1 MRVPRARVPS
11 LVGFGQDSERDQR
24 LRQGGTVRLHNPALA
39 VARIGWVA
47 MAALSTALF
56 VASLPAHYTQLASVS
71 VDPEAGAVRAGLR
84 QLGLAPEI
92 YAGYTLALKI
102 AFAAA
107 FLAIGLFIFWRKSAE
122 RLPLLLSLTLVLFGA
137 TFPNTLG
144 ALVANHPNWGAV
156 VSALEYYAIFSFFLL
171 FCLFP
176 DGAFVPPWT
185 RAAAVA
191 WVALGGGLM
200 FFPGSVVDPSTWP
213 LLLSGPVFFGFLG
226 AFLFA
231 QVHRYRRVSG
241 PIQRQQTKWVVFG
254 FSVAIA
260 GFLAVGIPGD
270 LIPAL
275 HQPGIPAA
283 LYDLTSTTVF
293 VCALLPVPLSIGAS
307 ILRYRLWDIDVV
319 IHHSLVYGALT
330 AGVVGLYVLV
340 VGYLGAL
347 FNTGGNL
354 VISLI
359 ATGLVAVLFQP
370 LRDRLQRGVNHLMY
384 GERDDPYAVLA
395 RLGRRLEAT
404 LAPDAVL
411 PTIVSTVQEALKLP
425 YVAIALPRDEEEEF
439 AITAAAGQPPAD
451 LLQVPLIYQGDVVG
465 QLLLGPRAP
474 GEAFTSADRRLLD
487 DLAHHAGV
495 AVHGVRVMTD
505 LQRSRERLVLAREE
519 ERRRLRRDL
528 HDELAPTLAA
538 LGLTAATVGELI
550 QTDPEAAAV
559 VNAKL
564 ADGDSGRGR
573 RHTAA
578 RLRPAA
584 ADAGRAGPGRRHPRA
599 RHAIHQ
605 RQSRP
610 GRAEPDR
617 GVSGDRRGS
626 SAAPGA
632 GGRGGSRGLPDRP
645 GSPDECQPACP
656 RPDLPRPAHLRRR
669 RDVAGR
675 DHRRRHRSTRPGRAR
690 RPNRRRSALDARAG
704 DRTRG
709 NMPGRARNADRHAHR
724 RPAAAGEADVSV
736 LPVAPDISARMSGKA
751 ASLSCTMRDA

>member
-71 VDPEAGAVRAGLR
+71 VDPEAGAVRAGLW

-564 ADGDSGRGR
+564 QTAIRAAVGDIR
-573 RHTAA
+573 RLVYD
-578 RLRPAA
+578 LRPPTLDELGLVDAIRERAMQYTSASHAQGGPNPTAGFQVTVEVPAPLPALAA
-584 ADAGRAGPGRRHPRA
+584 AVEVAAYRIVQEALMNVS
-599 RHAIHQ
+599 RHAHARTCLVRLTCVADETLQVEIIDD
-605 RQSRP
+605 
-610 GRAEPDR
+610 GI
-617 GVSGDRRGS
+617 
-626 SAAPGA
+626 
-632 GGRGGSRGLPDRP
+632 GLPDPAERGGRTGVGLRSMRERAIELGGTCLVERAMPTGTRIVARLPLGRP
-645 GSPDECQPACP
+645 
-656 RPDLPRPAHLRRR
+656 
-669 RDVAGR
+669 
-675 DHRRRHRSTRPGRAR
+675 
-690 RPNRRRSALDARAG
+690 
-704 DRTRG
+704 
-709 NMPGRARNADRHAHR
+709 M
-724 RPAAAGEADVSV
+724 
-736 LPVAPDISARMSGKA
+736 
-751 ASLSCTMRDA
+751 